1 MYFITFKYWKNK
13 FYSSFYNL
21 CTLIITNCLFS
32 ENYTQNSELLDFPV
46 LNCDKENVIPTVLEN
61 QQVFNYE
68 PNHFNPKLHSKN
80 IKNEI
85 KFSSITIL
93 HIILSQIVLVLF
105 YYDLGFLFGNV
116 SNI

>member
-1 MYFITFKYWKNK
+1 LK
-13 FYSSFYNL
+13 
-21 CTLIITNCLFS
+21 LFS
-32 ENYTQNSELLDFPV
+32 ENCTWNSELLDSPV
-46 LNCDKENVIPTVLEN
+46 QKCLKENVIPTVLEN

-68 PNHFNPKLHSKN
+68 QNHLSPKLHSKD
-80 IKNEI
+80 IKYEI

-93 HIILSQIVLVLF
+93 HIVLSQIVLVLL